1 VQVER
6 EPAEPVFIPPAPD
19 KPRLQFLTSFSSSK
33 RFGKE
38 VKRGTLEE
46 FILGAAEKQR
56 HDIVKPYGMAM
67 YDGKL
72 YLCDVGR
79 RLVEVL
85 DFKNNEFGYLTKDRR
100 LTKPVSIW
108 VDNGIK
114 YVTDGKTG
122 GVFVF
127 DRDDKLIA
135 IWGRDSDIGPLGIVV
150 RGDNCY
156 VTDVVGRQVV
166 VLDKRSGEEIMRIGK
181 RITDA
186 EQTEADENAQ
196 FRMISDLALDKEGN
210 VYVTDRLLGQI
221 SKFDAA
227 GEFVRS
233 FGRLGDAIN
242 DFVRPKGITID
253 RENRIWVVD
262 AATQV
267 CKIYDEQGRL
277 LLYFGQPGN
286 ERGKMNLPATVIVD
300 YEHVELFEQYA
311 VEGAQLEFLVFI
323 TNQFG
328 PHKISVFG
336 FGSFPEQEKVIEE
349 QMRLKLEPESEP
361 NSL

>member
-1 VQVER
+1 M
-6 EPAEPVFIPPAPD
+6 
-19 KPRLQFLTSFSSSK
+19 
-33 RFGKE
+33 
-38 VKRGTLEE
+38 EE